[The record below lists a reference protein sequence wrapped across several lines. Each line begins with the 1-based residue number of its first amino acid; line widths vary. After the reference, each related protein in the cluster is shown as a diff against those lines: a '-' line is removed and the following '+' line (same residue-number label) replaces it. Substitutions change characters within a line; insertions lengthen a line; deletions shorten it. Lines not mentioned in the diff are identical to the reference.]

1 MINRMIILGNGFDLS
16 HKLKTKYSDFIEN
29 YYSQIKDSSWKDDFF
44 EFVIPGYLFENI
56 SSLKEIMDYMSSRL
70 GQFSIMFPEKNLN
83 INRKPAILLHNY
95 FFYEISRK
103 IESNWV
109 DIEIEYFNSLIKIL
123 DQPSRDNI
131 YEDIKKLNNEID
143 SIAVKFE
150 KYLTQNVNPEI
161 NSKFNDKTAKL
172 FEDNLKQDSG
182 SIEDFLKEFPES
194 YAKTIRK
201 DLMKIWEDKN
211 NWSKFDET
219 LILNFNYTNT
229 AEKLYST
236 KLKNYKII
244 NIHGTLNDFKNPIN
258 LGFGDEMHKRYSD
271 IEEKNENEYLRL
283 MKSFAYT
290 NTDNYRELFNFIE
303 DKVFQ
308 VHIMGHSCG
317 ISDRTLLNAIFE
329 NKNCKSIKVFYHN
342 YDTKKENSQN
352 DNYSEIVRNISRHF
366 KQKTLMRNKIVNKS
380 LSAELP
386 QLQI

>member
-1 MINRMIILGNGFDLS
+1 MIILGNGFDLS

-342 YDTKKENSQN
+342 YETKKVNSQS

-366 KQKTLMRNKIVNKS
+366 NQKTLMRNKIVNKS
-380 LSAELP
+380 LSKELP
-386 QLQI
+386 QLNI

>member
-1 MINRMIILGNGFDLS
+1 MIILGNGFDLS

-366 KQKTLMRNKIVNKS
+366 NQKTLMRNKIVNKS

>member
-70 GQFSIMFPEKNLN
+70 GQFSIIKKKKNLN

-366 KQKTLMRNKIVNKS
+366 NQKTLMRNKIVNKS

>member
-366 KQKTLMRNKIVNKS
+366 NQKTLMRNKIVNKS

>member
-1 MINRMIILGNGFDLS
+1 MINRLIILGNGFDLS

-29 YYSQIKDSSWKDDFF
+29 YYSGIKDSSWKDDLL
-44 EFVIPGYLFENI
+44 EFVIPGYVFDNMN
-56 SSLKEIMDYMSSRL
+56 SLKEIMDHMSSSL
-70 GQFSIMFPEKNLN
+70 GEFSIMHPEKNLH
-83 INRKPAILLHNY
+83 INRKPAILLRNH

-109 DIEIEYFNSLIKIL
+109 DIEIEYFNKLLNLL
-123 DQPSRDNI
+123 DQTSSNNI
-131 YEDIKKLNNEID
+131 YDEIKKLNKEVD
-143 SIAVKFE
+143 SIAEKFE
-150 KYLTQNVNPEI
+150 CYLFEHVKSQIGVKYNE
-161 NSKFNDKTAKL
+161 KTAQL
-172 FEDNLKQDSG
+172 FEDKLIRDSE
-182 SIEDFLKEFPES
+182 SIEEFLKEFPES
-194 YAKTIRK
+194 YAKTIRYDLLKVLK
-201 DLMKIWEDKN
+201 DN
-211 NWSKFDET
+211 NNMTKFDET

-229 AEKLYST
+229 AEELYSD
-236 KLKNYKII
+236 KLKNYKTI
-244 NIHGTLNDFKNPIN
+244 NIHGSLNDMENPIN

-342 YDTKKENSQN
+342 YDKKNSKSQN
-352 DNYSEIVRNISRHF
+352 DNYSEVVRNVSRHF
-366 KQKTLMRNKIVNKS
+366 NQKTLMRNKIVNKS
-380 LSAELP
+380 LSSELP
-386 QLQI
+386 QFKI

>member
-1 MINRMIILGNGFDLS
+1 MINRIIILGNGFDLS

-29 YYSQIKDSSWKDDFF
+29 YYSQIRDSSWKDNFL
-44 EFVIPGYLFENI
+44 EFVIPGHLFDNMN
-56 SSLKEIMDYMSSRL
+56 SLKEIMDNMSSSL
-70 GQFSIMFPEKNLN
+70 GEFSIMHPEKNLH
-83 INRKPAILLHNY
+83 INRKPAILLHNH

-109 DIEIEYFNSLIKIL
+109 DIEIEYFNSLLKIL
-123 DQPSRDNI
+123 DQPSTNSI
-131 YEDIKKLNNEID
+131 YKDIKKLNNEID
-143 SIAVKFE
+143 SIAKKFE
-150 KYLTQNVNPEI
+150 KYLAQNVNPEI
-161 NSKFNDKTAKL
+161 NLKFNDKTSKL
-172 FEDNLKQDSG
+172 FEDNLKQDSD
-182 SIEDFLKEFPES
+182 SIEKFLKEFPES

-201 DLMKIWEDKN
+201 DLEKMWKDKN

-229 AEKLYST
+229 AEKLYSD
-236 KLKNYKII
+236 KLKNYKVI
-244 NIHGTLNDFKNPIN
+244 NIHGTLNDIENPIN

-342 YDTKKENSQN
+342 YETKKVNSQS

-366 KQKTLMRNKIVNKS
+366 NQKTLMRNKIVNKS
-380 LSAELP
+380 LSKELP
-386 QLQI
+386 QLNI

>member
-1 MINRMIILGNGFDLS
+1 MINRLIILGNGFDLS
-16 HKLKTKYSDFIEN
+16 HKLKTKYSDFIED
-29 YYSQIKDSSWKDDFF
+29 YYSQIKDSSWKDDFL
-44 EFVIPGYLFENI
+44 EFVIPGYLFNDMN
-56 SSLKEIMDYMSSRL
+56 SLKEIMSYMSSRL
-70 GQFSIMFPEKNLN
+70 GEFSIMHPEKNLH
-83 INRKPAILLHNY
+83 INRKPAILLHNH

-109 DIEIEYFNSLIKIL
+109 DIEIEYFNNLIKIL
-123 DQPSRDNI
+123 DQPSTKSIFD
-131 YEDIKKLNNEID
+131 DIKKLNQEID
-143 SIAVKFE
+143 LIAKKFE
-150 KYLTQNVNPEI
+150 RYLIDNVNPKI
-161 NSKFNDKTAKL
+161 SSKYNDKTAHL
-172 FEDNLKQDSG
+172 FEDRLIPDSE
-182 SIEDFLKEFPES
+182 SIEEFLKEFPES
-194 YAKTIRK
+194 YAKTIRY
-201 DLMKIWEDKN
+201 DLMKIWKDNN

-229 AEKLYST
+229 AEELYSD

-244 NIHGTLNDFKNPIN
+244 NIHGSLDDIENPIN

-342 YDTKKENSQN
+342 YDKKNTNSQS
-352 DNYSEIVRNISRHF
+352 DNYSEVVRNISRHF
-366 KQKTLMRNKIVNKS
+366 NQKTLMRNKIVNKS
-380 LSAELP
+380 LSTELP
-386 QLQI
+386 QLKL